1 MIDFFS
7 TDCIYNLKY
16 NDNELLKNTNIK
28 RFFTVDLLKNN
39 NSSNNKTK
47 STTEITRV
55 PNFVETLYI
64 TKHTFFKFNLYCSMY
79 KKDIKKI
86 IPPHTKII
94 FFEDVSDKDFYSKL
108 V

>member
-1 MIDFFS
+1 MINFFN

-16 NDNELLKNTNIK
+16 NNTE
-28 RFFTVDLLKNN
+28 LLKNN
-39 NSSNNKTK
+39 NK

-64 TKHTFFKFNLYCSMY
+64 TKHTFLKFNLYCSMY

-94 FFEDVSDKDFYSKL
+94 FFEDVSDKNFYSKL